1 MYARKFELMVYLKT
15 FKISGIHHF
24 VKVMCTRIIL
34 SMVFIYHITN
44 LSCGTL
50 IEFATQNKAS
60 DSTDTKRGHR
70 FEVEE
75 SLLELL
81 CRMKRLRVWIKN
93 CIFHDRFSFM
103 KPTAK

>member
-1 MYARKFELMVYLKT
+1 MYQKT
-15 FKISGIHHF
+15 FKISGMHHF

-34 SMVFIYHITN
+34 SMVFIYRITD

-50 IEFATQNKAS
+50 INFATQNKAS
-60 DSTDTKRGHR
+60 DSIDTKRCHR

-81 CRMKRLRVWIKN
+81 RRMIEASESLDQKLY
-93 CIFHDRFSFM
+93 FSQSF
-103 KPTAK
+103 